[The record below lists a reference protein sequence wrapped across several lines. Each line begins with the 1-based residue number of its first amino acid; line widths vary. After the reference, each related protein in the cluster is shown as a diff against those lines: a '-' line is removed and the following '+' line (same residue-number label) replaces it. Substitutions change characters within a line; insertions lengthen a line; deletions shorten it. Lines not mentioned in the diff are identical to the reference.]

1 MRRTTGRIEG
11 ESMEE
16 VLLRL
21 RVVTDLE
28 DVNVDVDL
36 DVDVDEVSLC
46 VSVTYLFIYSPIG
59 MLLPHSRKEADT
71 VGPPQQPVC
80 VCVFVNRGRRRRN
93 LCRTILTYRRTYT
106 HNT

>member
-1 MRRTTGRIEG
+1 
-11 ESMEE
+11 MEE

-21 RVVTDLE
+21 RVVADLE
-28 DVNVDVDL
+28 GVDVDV

-46 VSVTYLFIYSPIG
+46 VSVIYLSMNLPIG

-71 VGPPQQPVC
+71 VGPPRQPVC
-80 VCVFVNRGRRRRN
+80 VCVCVSIVRRRRT